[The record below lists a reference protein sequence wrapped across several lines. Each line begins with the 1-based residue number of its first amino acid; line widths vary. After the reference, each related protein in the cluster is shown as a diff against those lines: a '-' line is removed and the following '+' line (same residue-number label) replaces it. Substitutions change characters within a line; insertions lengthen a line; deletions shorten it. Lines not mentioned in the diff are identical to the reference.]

1 MTITVR
7 ANPVNLT
14 WDNFRPVD
22 SIPDADE
29 DGEVAQVN
37 PEVSFPQNIRPQQQS
52 RGVFR
57 LPDFTVA
64 VAPNVLNT
72 MVLNTANKT
81 DDLLRHEQGHYN
93 LLILVARAMAREL
106 QAATG
111 TSAQDLGNQLQQIR
125 TTHMNRAQSIDSS
138 YDTQTDHGRNTDE
151 QTRWNN
157 LISAAMANANA
168 TEINGMSL

>member
-7 ANPVNLT
+7 ATPVNLS
-14 WDNFRPVD
+14 WDNFREVD
-22 SIPDADE
+22 SIPDADA

-37 PEVSFPQNIRPQQQS
+37 PEVSFPQNLRPQQQPG
-52 RGVFR
+52 GVFR
-57 LPDFTVA
+57 LPDFTVT
-64 VAPNVLNT
+64 VAPNALNT

-93 LLILVARAMAREL
+93 LLVLVARAMAREL

-111 TSAQDLGNQLQQIR
+111 TSAQDLGNQVQRIR
-125 TTHMNRAQSIDSS
+125 TTHMNRAQTIDST
-138 YDTQTDHGRNTDE
+138 YDTRTNHGRDSDE

-157 LISAAMANANA
+157 LITAAMANPNA
-168 TEINGMSL
+168 TEINGMTL